1 MSLDIDA
8 YREYISSSRG
18 EFTVAKDIYVS
29 PRTGW
34 FSDRTVC
41 YLAAGR
47 PVVTQ
52 RTGFEKFIPTGAGL
66 LGFDTPDE
74 AVDAIKQINA
84 DYPAPC
90 ACGARDS
97 RRVFRSGETARRSR
111 GGRGDLNV
119 WCRRHF
125 NQCSDWTRCI
135 ATSAHWL
142 KASLVLVGL
151 LGAFAVRRRRRAVTA
166 TTFLLLSGSALIDA
180 GSRFIPNET
189 VGQKVAVAAFV
200 LFLFGVIRLVLEFVD
215 AVTRRGKVHF
225 STITKDL
232 LMLMLWFVVVM
243 VVLYTDFGVQPLSI
257 LATTTVFA
265 AVLGFALQETL
276 GNVFSGLSLS
286 MGRPFEPGDWI
297 RSGSHVGQVKG
308 IAWRATTIV
317 TRDGERLEVPNS
329 VIAKDTLYN
338 YSTGAVPTR
347 SPSASAT
354 ACRPITCAKSCSLS
368 ARRPQ
373 VLRDPPPEV
382 LAWSYTDFAI
392 QYLIKYWIS
401 DYGVQEHVRDRVA
414 SSLWYALRRHSI
426 EIPFPTRTVHV
437 RDAGRDEDEKADAQF
452 ERELMT
458 DLRQVDWLRGL
469 SDEELKLLVP
479 DSLGAAVWRGRDAG
493 ARGRTG
499 RVDVHHAQRKSRSF
513 RPHSRRQ
520 GSPHRQL
527 RARRYYR

>member
-1 MSLDIDA
+1 MMPTPLQSMLGLDALHRDFRTLVESL
-8 YREYISSSRG
+8 
-18 EFTVAKDIYVS
+18 
-29 PRTGW
+29 
-34 FSDRTVC
+34 
-41 YLAAGR
+41 
-47 PVVTQ
+47 
-52 RTGFEKFIPTGAGL
+52 
-66 LGFDTPDE
+66 
-74 AVDAIKQINA
+74 
-84 DYPAPC
+84 
-90 ACGARDS
+90 
-97 RRVFRSGETARRSR
+97 
-111 GGRGDLNV
+111 
-119 WCRRHF
+119 
-125 NQCSDWTRCI
+125 
-135 ATSAHWL
+135 
-142 KASLVLVGL
+142 LVLIGL

-180 GSRFIPNET
+180 GSRFIPNDT

-257 LATTTVFA
+257 LTTTTVFA

-338 YSTGAVPTR
+338 YATGAVRDELTVGISYGVPPNHLREVVLTLLR
-347 SPSASAT
+347 DV
-354 ACRPITCAKSCSLS
+354 
-368 ARRPQ
+368 PQ

-382 LAWSYTDFAI
+382 LAWSYNDFAI

-469 SDEELKLLVP
+469 SDDELRLLVP
-479 DSLGAAVWRGRDAG
+479 TVSVRQFGAGEMLVRAG
-493 ARGRTG
+493 EQGESMFIVRSGKAEVFGHTADGEVRHIANYARGDITG
-499 RVDVHHAQRKSRSF
+499 EMALMTGEPRNASVRALTDVEVIEMDREGFTRLFKQHPDAAASIGDIITARNRQRLEKLAS
-513 RPHSRRQ
+513 
-520 GSPHRQL
+520 GDTLNGKGGPHRWL
-527 RARRYYR
+527 LNKMRELFDF